1 MFVKNAW
8 YAAAEPAEIGR
19 VLLRRVFLNEPV
31 VMFRREDGKP
41 VALEDRCCHRRVPL
55 SKGKLT
61 GDTLQCGYHG
71 LRYDSAGQCIEIPGQ
86 SLVPPGARVR
96 TYPLIEMHG
105 WVWIWMGDAKRA
117 DAALVPDFHETAT
130 PGFATIQG
138 YTHVACNY
146 LLMVDNLLDL
156 SHLAFVHS
164 SSIGSTGDTNPQLR
178 LEQPDERTVRL
189 TRAVSNIPLAPIYR
203 QQGFTKNI
211 DQTKTMTLTA
221 PSSIAIDIRSVE
233 RDGGPMKTQSVIM
246 NGVTP
251 ETERSSHYFWG
262 TARDYDI
269 TNTEWSASLKRQT
282 AAAFDEDKD
291 MLEAQQRNIGLDPAA
306 SMIDVRG
313 DVGGLQARKLVD
325 RMLDEE
331 RGRAQAAE

>member
-19 VLLRRVFLNEPV
+19 TLLRRVFINEPV
-31 VMFRREDGKP
+31 VMFRREDGTP

-55 SKGKLT
+55 SKGRLI

-71 LRYDSAGQCIEIPGQ
+71 LRYESSGQCIEIPGQ
-86 SLVPPGARVR
+86 TLVPAGARVR
-96 TYPLIEMHG
+96 SYPLVELHG
-105 WVWIWMGDAKRA
+105 WVWIWMGEAKRA
-117 DAALVPDFHETAT
+117 DAALVPDFHEAAL
-130 PGFATIQG
+130 PGYATIRG
-138 YTHVACNY
+138 YTHIDCHY

-164 SSIGSTGDTNPQLR
+164 SSIGSTADTNPTLK
-178 LEQPDERTVRL
+178 LEQPTERTIRL
-189 TRAVSNIPLAPIYR
+189 TRAVTDLAIAPIYR

-211 DQTKTMTLTA
+211 DQTKIMTLTA
-221 PSSIAIDIRSVE
+221 PSSIVIDILSAE
-233 RDGGPMKTQSVIM
+233 RDGGPMKTRSVIL

-251 ETERSSHYFWG
+251 ETDRSSHYFWG
-262 TARDYDI
+262 SARDFDI
-269 TNTEWSASLKRQT
+269 ANTEWSASLKRQT

-291 MLEAQQRNIGLDPAA
+291 MLEAQQRNIALDPSA

-313 DVGGLQARKLVD
+313 DAGGVQGRKLVD
-325 RMLDEE
+325 RMLAEE